1 MRIGVNARFLLKDKL
16 EGIGWFSYETLKR
29 ITQNHPEH
37 EFYFFFDRPYDASFI
52 FSNNIKPIVLLPP
65 ARHPFL
71 YYIFFEWSITQTL
84 KKYKIDYF
92 ISPDGFLSLS
102 TKVPSLAVIHDI
114 AFEHRDND
122 VDKLTL
128 NYYRYFFPKFARKAD
143 RIATVS
149 EYTKNDLLNTYKI
162 NQDKIDVVYNGA
174 NESYQPLNLDQ
185 INYTKHKFSGGFD
198 YFIYVG
204 SLNPR
209 KNIANLLKSF
219 DLFKESDIT
228 NTKLLI
234 VGKVMVN
241 DNHFKKEFESMKFK
255 SDVIFTGRLS
265 NDDLHLTLGSAK
277 ALVYIPF
284 FEGFGIP
291 VLESFYCNTPVITSN
306 TTSLP
311 EVAADAAILVD
322 PNDIQ
327 LISSAMHNIL
337 KPEIQDDL
345 KSKMQLRKLD
355 FTWNK
360 TADLLWSSL
369 QKMISQNKSN

>member
-52 FSNNIKPIVLLPP
+52 FSNNIKPIVLFPP

>member
-37 EFYFFFDRPYDASFI
+37 EFYFFFDRPYDSSFI
-52 FSNNIKPIVLLPP
+52 FSENIKPIVLFPP

-71 YYIFFEWSITQTL
+71 YYLFFEWSLTYAL
-84 KKYKIDYF
+84 KKHKIDYF
-92 ISPDGFLSLS
+92 ISPDGFLSLK
-102 TKVPSLAVIHDI
+102 TNVPSLAVIHDI

-122 VDKLTL
+122 VDNLTL
-128 NYYRYFFPKFARKAD
+128 RYYRYFFPKFSRKAT

-149 EYTKNDLLNTYKI
+149 EYSKNDLINTYKI
-162 NQDKIDVVYNGA
+162 TSGKIDVVYNGA
-174 NESYQPLNLDQ
+174 NESYQPLTTNQ
-185 INYTKHKFSGGFD
+185 VEETKNKFCKGFD
-198 YFIYVG
+198 YFVYVG

-219 DLFKESDIT
+219 DFFKTKDST

-234 VGKVMVN
+234 VGKVMAN
-241 DNHFKKEFESMKFK
+241 DNHFIKEFESMKFK

-265 NDDLHLTLGSAK
+265 NNDLHLTLGSAK

-291 VLESFYCNTPVITSN
+291 VLESFYCDTPVITSN
-306 TTSLP
+306 VTSLP
-311 EVAADAAILVD
+311 EVASDAAILID
-322 PNDIQ
+322 PNNIDQIAEAMHIVLNPDIQ
-327 LISSAMHNIL
+327 N
-337 KPEIQDDL
+337 DL
-345 KSKMQLRKLD
+345 KSKMRIRKLD
-355 FTWNK
+355 FNWDK
-360 TADLLWSSL
+360 TANLLWNSF
-369 QKMISQNKSN
+369 QKMINHK

>member
-37 EFYFFFDRPYDASFI
+37 EFYFFFDRPYDSSFI
-52 FSNNIKPIVLLPP
+52 FSNNIKPVVLIPQ

-71 YYIFFEWSITQTL
+71 YYLFFEWSITFAL
-84 KKYKIDYF
+84 KKHKIDYF
-92 ISPDGFLSLS
+92 ISPDGFLSLM

-114 AFEHRDND
+114 AFEHRDKD
-122 VDKLTL
+122 VDNLTL
-128 NYYRYFFPKFARKAD
+128 KYYRHFFPKFARKAS

-149 EYTKNDLLNTYKI
+149 EYSKKDLINTYKI
-162 NQDKIDVVYNGA
+162 SADKIDVVYNGA
-174 NESYQPLNLDQ
+174 NESYQPLTTNQ
-185 INYTKHKFSGGFD
+185 IKETKSKFCGGFD

-219 DLFKESDIT
+219 DLFKKDDNT

-234 VGKVMVN
+234 VGKVMAN
-241 DNHFKKEFESMKFK
+241 DNHFKKIYEEMSFK

-291 VLESFYCNTPVITSN
+291 ILESFYCNTPVITSN
-306 TTSLP
+306 STSLP

-322 PNDIQ
+322 PNDVNQ
-327 LISSAMHNIL
+327 ISFAMKNVL
-337 KPEIQDDL
+337 KSEFQEEL

-355 FTWNK
+355 FNWDK
-360 TADLLWSSL
+360 TANLLWDSL
-369 QKMISQNKSN
+369 QKMISQNKCN

>member
-29 ITQNHPEH
+29 ITKNHPEH
-37 EFYFFFDRPYDASFI
+37 KFYFFFDRPYDSSFI
-52 FSNNIKPIVLLPP
+52 FADNIKPVVLMPP

-71 YYIFFEWSITQTL
+71 FYLFFEWSIPFAL
-84 KKYKIDYF
+84 KKHKIDYF

-102 TKVPSLAVIHDI
+102 AKVPTLAVIHDI

-122 VDKLTL
+122 VSALMLK
-128 NYYRYFFPKFARKAD
+128 YYRYFFPKFAQKAS

-149 EYTKNDLLNTYKI
+149 EYSKKDLIDTYNI
-162 NQDKIDVVYNGA
+162 SNDKIDVVYNGA
-174 NESYQPLNLDQ
+174 NELYQPISEELIATVKQ
-185 INYTKHKFSGGFD
+185 RFSDGKN

-209 KNIANLLKSF
+209 KNIANLLKAF
-219 DLFKESDIT
+219 DKFKKDDNT

-234 VGKVMVN
+234 VGKVMTN
-241 DNHFKKEFESMKFK
+241 DGHFKKEFESMLYK

-265 NDDLHLTLGSAK
+265 NEDLHQTLGSAI

-291 VLESFYCNTPVITSN
+291 ILESFYCNTPVITSN
-306 TTSLP
+306 ITSLP
-311 EVAADAAILVD
+311 EVASDAAILVD
-322 PNDIQ
+322 PNNVSQ
-327 LISSAMHNIL
+327 ISDAMHKIIN
-337 KPEIQDDL
+337 KEIQDEL
-345 KSKMQLRKLD
+345 KAKMQLRKLD
-355 FTWNK
+355 FNWDK
-360 TADLLWSSL
+360 TSDLLWSSL
-369 QKMISQNKSN
+369 QRMISQNK

>member
-52 FSNNIKPIVLLPP
+52 FSNNIKPIVLLPQ

>member
-52 FSNNIKPIVLLPP
+52 FSNNIKPIVLFPP

-71 YYIFFEWSITQTL
+71 YYIFFEWSITQAL

-128 NYYRYFFPKFARKAD
+128 KYYRYFFPKFARKAD